1 LSIIV
6 DPSGERLHTLWFK
19 RNPLCGCEALSVQF
33 KALNAKE
40 LGPNGRFGL
49 SGLHLPKGGET

>member
-1 LSIIV
+1 VL
-6 DPSGERLHTLWFK
+6 
-19 RNPLCGCEALSVQF
+19 F

-49 SGLHLPKGGET
+49 SGLGLPKGGET